1 MTRPARR
8 CGPPSKATAYPSA
21 NPGCSSGVHEGGG
34 PVMSTDRGDVP
45 YLLRF
50 SWTEIVRHQMVQT
63 TASADDPDLTD
74 YSAARRRRVK
84 PPLDSYTVRLLDR
97 QHGRC
102 PLCGDHLLTAD
113 QPPQSP
119 REWER
124 WWLAVTRKAV
134 QHDYL
139 VHNGRPRGRGTP
151 DGDQTRLTCARFLP
165 AVATAT
171 LRQQDQHITP
181 TVLGG
186 CLSRMLGKRAR
197 PVLRGPWRS
206 NAPGLPDRPIS
217 RAACG
222 KRSSTRYRAAVTRRS
237 VRNGVPAGIRYRF
250 GAPAI
255 SPSLPGATRSDAR
268 TANPYDTPRRSSHR
282 ASAGS
287 RLKVSPIATHG
298 VGLTPPSRTRLI
310 IRRASSGSVA
320 WRTPGGTRSHPPASV
335 PVVHDGGRYSSRST
349 SAQPRGDA
357 YPRNT

>member
-1 MTRPARR
+1 
-8 CGPPSKATAYPSA
+8 
-21 NPGCSSGVHEGGG
+21 
-34 PVMSTDRGDVP
+34 MSTDRGDVP

-151 DGDQTRLTCARFLP
+151 DSDQTRLTCL
-165 AVATAT
+165 
-171 LRQQDQHITP
+171 
-181 TVLGG
+181 LG
-186 CLSRMLGKRAR
+186 
-197 PVLRGPWRS
+197 
-206 NAPGLPDRPIS
+206 
-217 RAACG
+217 
-222 KRSSTRYRAAVTRRS
+222 T
-237 VRNGVPAGIRYRF
+237 
-250 GAPAI
+250 
-255 SPSLPGATRSDAR
+255 DAR
-268 TANPYDTPRRSSHR
+268 
-282 ASAGS
+282 
-287 RLKVSPIATHG
+287 VCSP
-298 VGLTPPSRTRLI
+298 
-310 IRRASSGSVA
+310 
-320 WRTPGGTRSHPPASV
+320 
-335 PVVHDGGRYSSRST
+335 
-349 SAQPRGDA
+349 
-357 YPRNT
+357 